1 MRTSLLDLDPKKGFS
16 NNKSKERRVCIATP
30 SLDGKVDA
38 WYLNSLI
45 ETIYLGIK
53 HNVRIFPL
61 IMPGESILPMAR
73 NILFDNA
80 YQMDVDCLFYIDS
93 DQKWDPKVFYKIL
106 NSNKKVVGL
115 PVCLKNED
123 NIFNVRFDYDNEK
136 TDGDY
141 FTVNYIGTGFLKID
155 KSVMKDLYESN
166 EMVKFKLV
174 TLKEIFEY
182 SEIDNE
188 FVSEDFVFCNK
199 IKELGYNIWVDRKNS
214 SHHHGQKMYIGN
226 FEDFEVQVKQFYE
239 KEFKK

>member
-1 MRTSLLDLDPKKGFS
+1 MRTSLLDLDPKKGFL
-16 NNKSKERRVCIATP
+16 NDKTRERRVCIATP
-30 SLDGKVDA
+30 SLDGKVDG
-38 WYLNSLI
+38 WFLNSLI

-80 YQMDVDCLFYIDS
+80 YKMNADCLFYIDS

-123 NIFNVRFDYDNEK
+123 NIFNVRFNFDNEK
-136 TDGDY
+136 IDGDY
-141 FTVNYIGTGFLKID
+141 FTANYIGTGFLKID
-155 KSVMKDLYESN
+155 RCVMKDLYESN
-166 EMVKFKLV
+166 ELVKFKLTEV
-174 TLKEIFEY
+174 KEIFEY

-199 IKELGYNIWVDRKNS
+199 IKELGYDIWVDRKNS

-226 FEDFEVQVKQFYE
+226 FESFEMQT
-239 KEFKK
+239 KEFYKKEIKK

>member
-1 MRTSLLDLDPKKGFS
+1 MRTSLLDLDTRRGFS

-30 SLDGKVDA
+30 SLDGKVDG
-38 WYLNSLI
+38 WFLNSLI
-45 ETIYLGIK
+45 ETIYLGAK

-80 YQMDVDCLFYIDS
+80 YKMDVDCLFYIDS

-106 NSNKKVVGL
+106 NSNKKVIGL

-123 NIFNVRFDYDNEK
+123 NIFNVRFDFDNEK
-136 TDGDY
+136 NDGDY

-155 KSVMKDLYESN
+155 KSVMKDLFESN
-166 EMVKFKLV
+166 ETVRFKLL

-182 SEIDNE
+182 SEINNE

-199 IKELGYNIWVDRKNS
+199 IKELGYDIWVDRKNLA
-214 SHHHGQKMYIGN
+214 HHHGQKMYIGN
-226 FEDFEVQVKQFYE
+226 FEEFESKTKQYHRE
-239 KEFKK
+239 EIKK